1 MDLSVP
7 LKQRMKTDILARPRL
22 VIEHMRLE
30 NFKSYAGVQEIG
42 PFDKCFT
49 AVVGPNGSGKSN
61 VLDALL
67 FVFGKRAKRIRLK
80 KVGELVHRSA
90 AHPNIQQASVTVFFH
105 EVVEDPAAGPGATR
119 VVPGSE
125 MTLTRTANRND
136 TSRYYVNGR
145 ASNFTEVTEILG
157 RKGVDLE
164 HNRFLILQGEV
175 EQIAMMPPKAAN
187 KNEEGMLEYLED
199 IIGTDRFIELIDKAA
214 ADLDQVQEQ
223 RTEQLN
229 RVKLVVRERQSL
241 EAAKLEAEEFLHLD
255 QQIIR
260 KKTLVAQKQVAA
272 AAAATRTLT
281 ERSTLLA
288 EKLRAEQERQSES
301 NRRLAELEG
310 AIRTATAAYEGVSK
324 ELAATKA
331 QLDAFQRQDVQLG
344 EDDKHCRAQ
353 QQKLEKL
360 LAREQEKARRLDA
373 QVAEKQEERRD
384 ITARIAALQEQ
395 LTAEQAALAALYES
409 LKGETGQLQAEMDR
423 KQAELLPSQTRQ
435 QELRAQESVHSGEL
449 ALIRGADAAKQRE
462 VAQLEADVAAL
473 DAREQQQQAEL
484 ARVAE
489 TLRSQAARLDA
500 CRRAAAEC
508 AREEERVGAE
518 LRAVGARVAER
529 RAALEAARSRGA
541 VVEAIMQLKASGRVP
556 GIFGRLGDLGR
567 IDPRYDVAVT
577 TACHALDNI
586 VVQSAD
592 TGQACLEHLR
602 ATRAGRGTFIILDE
616 VARLPWVQRGSTAAY
631 TPPAGAQRLFDLV
644 TLAHE
649 RFRPALYWA
658 LGDTL
663 VADRADMATTIAFR
677 SGPRRRVVT
686 LDGQLMEPSGTMSGG
701 GQRVLRGGMKT
712 TGGGNSG
719 STNSGNGNNSGDND
733 DDDNTPLEALEKRL
747 AELREEYE
755 RVQRARAG
763 HEREAAQLEGMSTT
777 TSAKLEMDI
786 AETRAQRADVARRLA
801 DARARPAVTRAQE
814 ARAAELERLVAAG
827 RAEVAALH
835 AASAQLEAE
844 IAALKEQIMQAGG
857 TRLREQKQRVAAL
870 ADEIAAAEKA
880 ATKCDVDAGSAEKA
894 AAKSRAAAAKA
905 EADLADVRARL
916 ARLEEESRALEDKAG
931 AVMAAF
937 EQAQAALAAQ
947 QAALDAKQAE
957 LAAHRE
963 ERAKAAN
970 VEAELRD
977 ALDDCRKQLADR
989 AHVTKVYTAQ
999 LHELRGEW
1007 QNVLVLLAGGKEEY
1021 ERDQASMKDDGDDHE
1036 HQDEEKE
1043 KKDKEEKEEEEEDDP
1058 FKDKSE
1064 EELDKY
1070 DIDDLKVEMS
1080 ACEEHKSKL
1089 SPNMNAIG
1097 DYRAKEREYQGR
1109 MRELE
1114 QTTRVRDELR
1124 QRCED
1129 LRRQRLVEFTE
1140 GFEQITLKLKE
1151 MYRMITVGGDA
1162 ELELVDRLN
1171 PFSEGVVFS
1180 VRPAK
1185 KTWKNISNLSGG
1197 EKTLSSLALVFAL
1210 HHFKP
1215 TPIYVMDEI
1224 DAALDFRNVSI
1235 VANYIKE
1242 CTRGAQFIVISLRNY
1257 MFELADRLV
1266 GIFKIADCTGSI
1278 AICPAQYASA
1288 LATSPPKHEEQQ
1300 HQGQQ
1305 QEHQDKAVVSKT

>member
-1 MDLSVP
+1 
-7 LKQRMKTDILARPRL
+7 MKTDILARPRL

-61 VLDALL
+61 VLDALQ
-67 FVFGKRAKRIRLK
+67 FVFGKRAKQIRQN

-90 AHPNIQQASVTVFFH
+90 AHPDIQQAAVTVYFH
-105 EVVEDPAAGPGATR
+105 EVVEDPAGGAGATR

-125 MTLTRTANRND
+125 LTLKRTANRND
-136 TSRYYVNGR
+136 TSKYYVNGR

-175 EQIAMMPPKAAN
+175 EQIAMLPPKGAN
-187 KNEEGMLEYLED
+187 KNEVGMLEYLED
-199 IIGTDRFIELIDKAA
+199 IIGTDRFIELIEKAA
-214 ADLDQVQEQ
+214 ADLDAVQEQ

-301 NRRLAELEG
+301 NRRLAELEQ
-310 AIRTATAAYEGVSK
+310 AIRGATDALEGVSK

-344 EDDKHCRAQ
+344 EDEKHCRAQ
-353 QQKLEKL
+353 EQKLERL
-360 LAREQEKARRLDA
+360 LAREQEKAQRLEA
-373 QVAEKQEERRD
+373 QAAAHREEQRA
-384 ITARIAALQEQ
+384 TAARVAALQAQ
-395 LTAEQAALAALYES
+395 LAAEQAALGALYES
-409 LKGETGQLQAEMDR
+409 LKGETGPLQAEMDR
-423 KQAELLPSQTRQ
+423 KQAALLPSQTRQ
-435 QELRAQESVHSGEL
+435 QELLAQESVHSGEL
-449 ALIRGADAAKQRE
+449 ALIRGADEAKQRE
-462 VAQLEADVAAL
+462 VAALAADVAAL
-473 DAREQQQQAEL
+473 DAREAQQQAEL

-500 CRRAAAEC
+500 CRRAAAAS
-508 AREEERVGAE
+508 AREEARLGAE
-518 LRAVGARVAER
+518 LRAVGARVADR
-529 RAALEAARSRGA
+529 RASLEAARSRGA
-541 VVEAIMQLKASGRVP
+541 VVAAVMQLKASGRVP
-556 GIFGRLGDLGR
+556 GILGRLGDLGS
-567 IDPRYDVAVT
+567 IDARYDVAVT
-577 TACHALDNI
+577 TACHALDHI
-586 VVQSAD
+586 VVQSTDA
-592 TGQACLEHLR
+592 GQACLEHLR

-616 VARLPWVQRGSTAAY
+616 VARLPWVQRGTAAAY
-631 TPPAGAQRLFDLV
+631 TPPAGAQRLYDLIAF
-644 TLAHE
+644 AHD
-649 RFRPALYWA
+649 RFRPAFYWA
-658 LGDTL
+658 LSDTL

-701 GQRVLRGGMKT
+701 GQRVLRGGMKIN
-712 TGGGNSG
+712 GGA
-719 STNSGNGNNSGDND
+719 STSASSTAAHSTDSNGDDNGDDDND
-733 DDDNTPLEALEKRL
+733 DDTPLEELEKRL
-747 AELREEYE
+747 AGLQEEYN
-755 RVQRARAG
+755 RVREARAAQ
-763 HEREAAQLEGMSTT
+763 EREAAQLEAVSTT

-801 DARARPAVTRAQE
+801 AAEARPAVTPAQE
-814 ARAAELERLVAAG
+814 ARAAELEELVAAG
-827 RAEVAALH
+827 RAEVAALR

-844 IAALKEQIMQAGG
+844 IAALKARIMAAGG
-857 TRLREQKQRVAAL
+857 TRLREQKQRVAAA
-870 ADEIAAAEKA
+870 ADAIAAAERA
-880 ATKCDVDAGSAEKA
+880 ATRCDVDAGSAEKA

-916 ARLEEESRALEDKAG
+916 ARIAEESRALEDRAG

-937 EQAQAALAAQ
+937 EQAQAALAER
-947 QAALDAKQAE
+947 QAALDAKQSE

-963 ERAKAAN
+963 ARARAASA
-970 VEAELRD
+970 EAELRD
-977 ALDDCRKQLADR
+977 ALDDCRRQLADR

-999 LHELRGEW
+999 LRELRTEW
-1007 QNVLVLLAGGKEEY
+1007 HNVLVLLAGGQEEY
-1021 ERDQASMKDDGDDHE
+1021 ERDHSKEQK
-1036 HQDEEKE
+1036 EEQKE
-1043 KKDKEEKEEEEEDDP
+1043 EQKKEKEEEEEEEDP
-1058 FKDKSE
+1058 FKEKGE
-1064 EELDKY
+1064 EELEKV
-1070 DIDDLKVEMS
+1070 DIDDLKVEMG

-1089 SPNMNAIG
+1089 SPNMSAIG
-1097 DYRAKEREYQGR
+1097 DYRAKEREYQAR

-1266 GIFKIADCTGSI
+1266 GIFKIADCAGSI
-1278 AICPAQYASA
+1278 AICPSQYASA
-1288 LATSPPKHEEQQ
+1288 LSSSSQAALP
-1300 HQGQQ
+1300 
-1305 QEHQDKAVVSKT
+1305 AAAAAANKT